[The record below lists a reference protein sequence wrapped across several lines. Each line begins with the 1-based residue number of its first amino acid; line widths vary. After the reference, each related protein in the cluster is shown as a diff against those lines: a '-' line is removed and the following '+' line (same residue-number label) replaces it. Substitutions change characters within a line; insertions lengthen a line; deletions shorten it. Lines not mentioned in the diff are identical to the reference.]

1 MADQIHPIYRAW
13 FLWVDPIL
21 TLAGMYGNLFAHDL
35 AVEAFFANYPL
46 IEELKPFL
54 YQIGGMGTS
63 YLVLLVLLQ
72 RYTQDVV
79 IWKILHFAILWADFT
94 MLTAIYVAM
103 RHEGTLAISNWR
115 ALDWFSIVIT
125 GICTVLRAL
134 FVLGVGVK
142 VAGGKGK
149 RT

>member
-21 TLAGMYGNLFAHDL
+21 TIAGMYGNLYAQGL
-35 AVEAFFANYPL
+35 ALTAFFPNLAL
-46 IEELKPFL
+46 TEEFKPFL

-63 YLVLLVLLQ
+63 YLVLLVGLQ

-79 IWKILHFAILWADFT
+79 IWRILHFAILWADFT

-103 RHEGTLAISNWR
+103 RHEGTLAIFDWR
-115 ALDWFSIVIT
+115 ALDWFSIVGT
-125 GICTVLRAL
+125 GICTFLRAT
-134 FVLGVGVK
+134 FALGWGVK
-142 VAGGKGK
+142 ASGGKGK
-149 RT
+149 RA

>member
-1 MADQIHPIYRAW
+1 MTDQIHPIYRAW

-21 TLAGMYGNLFAHDL
+21 TIAGMYGNLFDHDL
-35 AVEAFFANYPL
+35 ALTAAFPNYPL
-46 IEELKPFL
+46 TEEFRPFL

-103 RHEGTLAISNWR
+103 RHEGTLAISDWR
-115 ALDWFSIVIT
+115 ALDWFSIVVT
-125 GICTVLRAL
+125 VICTVLRAA
-134 FVLGVGVK
+134 FALGVGVK
-142 VAGGKGK
+142 GYGGKGK
-149 RT
+149 RA